1 MHGCK
6 CMRTYM
12 DAWMHASVHDAIT
25 VSLAPDAIQI
35 SNFVANHVII
45 VIYSKPSPS

>member
-1 MHGCK
+1 MQMHA
-6 CMRTYM
+6 YIY
-12 DAWMHASVHDAIT
+12 AWMHASVHDAIT